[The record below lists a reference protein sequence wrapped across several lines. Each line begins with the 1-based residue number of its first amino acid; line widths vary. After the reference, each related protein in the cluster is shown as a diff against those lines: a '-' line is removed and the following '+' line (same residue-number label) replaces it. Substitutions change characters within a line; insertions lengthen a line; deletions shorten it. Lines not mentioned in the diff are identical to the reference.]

1 MFCSEITEQ
10 RHEMSD
16 CKSSSQGDVWLIS
29 SLKIIQRC
37 QFLQIS
43 FLMLH
48 EKTKQSND
56 NLSPHAE
63 ISIRDI
69 QLNVYGECMGRCECQ
84 SIRRKSR
91 RDVSKSGDDA
101 TQISWSASSQPF
113 HKHSFSGCSDQ
124 ENKKQPEKKGQSHL
138 KIM

>member
-1 MFCSEITEQ
+1 
-10 RHEMSD
+10 
-16 CKSSSQGDVWLIS
+16 
-29 SLKIIQRC
+29 
-37 QFLQIS
+37 
-43 FLMLH
+43 MLH

-101 TQISWSASSQPF
+101 T
-113 HKHSFSGCSDQ
+113 
-124 ENKKQPEKKGQSHL
+124 
-138 KIM
+138 